1 MGAPGRTGY
10 DQAMM
15 RWILGVVAGLA
26 LGPVAVGA
34 PVELHYFWAPTCPDC
49 AVMRPYLDALAE
61 EFPELE
67 IIAHEVAYSG
77 ENLRL
82 MIALAET
89 YGIYAVATPV
99 VAVGEVLTVGAGLVA
114 ELRIREEVTR
124 CVEEGCPSPLTRL
137 PEPEDTGLGLA
148 ELLLIAVVAASA
160 IFLLFQVLAR

>member
-1 MGAPGRTGY
+1 
-10 DQAMM
+10 MM

-61 EFPELE
+61 TDGV
-67 IIAHEVAYSG
+67 H
-77 ENLRL
+77 
-82 MIALAET
+82 
-89 YGIYAVATPV
+89 AVATPV
-99 VAVGEVLTVGAGLVA
+99 VVVGEVLTAGLVA
-114 ELRIREEVTR
+114 ELRIREQVTR

-148 ELLLIAVVAASA
+148 ELLPTAVVAPSA